1 MAWLG
6 GCSTDVVELY
16 QSRRYE
22 PISCSPRGFTLY
34 NVDGFMWEHEVDTLG
49 WSAFARPK
57 GFSEEWAAESSA
69 DRPTYVQ
76 HSPNGVHYVDDSRMV
91 TVRGEARTEYL
102 LQGKLHTQNFVQM
115 QGGVVSVHLRFG
127 ELSL

>member
-49 WSAFARPK
+49 WSAFARPE
-57 GFSEEWAAESSA
+57 GFSEEWAVESSA

-76 HSPNGVHYVDDSRMV
+76 RSPNGVHYVYDSRVV
-91 TVRGEARTEYL
+91 TVQGEARTEYL
-102 LQGKLHTQNFVQM
+102 LQGKPHTQNFFQM
-115 QGGVVSVHLRFG
+115 QGGVVSVRLRFG